1 MRTDA
6 SRGRYVYC
14 RSQDLNAHVV
24 NVCVPLSRP
33 IKVACQKRSRA
44 RQSADL
50 LCGIGNVPPHIRLRA
65 PGACAPVSGP
75 ALGVGRL
82 RSRRRVG
89 SWRRTLAFAPPS
101 QYVASDACVRA
112 SASALG
118 VGRLRSRLGV
128 GHMASDACVRAL
140 EAAPGVGRLRS
151 RLGVGLTA
159 SDACVRA
166 WRWVYCVRRC
176 VRASGSSLGLGRL
189 RSRLGVQSVLGVGR
203 SRSRLG
209 SGDLRSRRLGVGV
222 TASDARVRALPSYLR
237 VGRLRSRLRVGVGRL
252 RLRLGVG
259 SGRRT
264 LAFAPRNQ
272 LLATDACVRAWL
284 RTYGVCGTHLL
295 EPGLLRFGHRLR
307 ALCYVLLLSQHS
319 LVTEGLSG
327 SRCAARS
334 SATPWLGRQPSNRRV
349 APTGLKISASE
360 QGRPQRDRR
369 LAMVPEDCPPAF
381 RAVGS

>member
-1 MRTDA
+1 
-6 SRGRYVYC
+6 
-14 RSQDLNAHVV
+14 
-24 NVCVPLSRP
+24 
-33 IKVACQKRSRA
+33 
-44 RQSADL
+44 
-50 LCGIGNVPPHIRLRA
+50 
-65 PGACAPVSGP
+65 
-75 ALGVGRL
+75 
-82 RSRRRVG
+82 
-89 SWRRTLAFAPPS
+89 
-101 QYVASDACVRA
+101 
-112 SASALG
+112 
-118 VGRLRSRLGV
+118 
-128 GHMASDACVRAL
+128 MASDACVRAL

-264 LAFAPRNQ
+264 LAFAPRNR

-349 APTGLKISASE
+349 APTGLKISTSE

>member
-44 RQSADL
+44 RQSAGL

-264 LAFAPRNQ
+264 LAFAPRNR